1 MQISSEEVEFQR
13 MNIQE
18 LQLSEH
24 KKLYPPRFVI
34 TVTKSSAA
42 EDSLLGF
49 TIEGATQ
56 EIVKYIPLILKGDYT
71 GLVEAKLQWLGL
83 PVLVPECVC

>member
-24 KKLYPPRFVI
+24 QKLYPPRFVI

-42 EDSLLGF
+42 EDSLVVF
-49 TIEGATQ
+49 TFEGATQ
-56 EIVKYIPLILKGDYT
+56 EIVKKISFTKGIVYM
-71 GLVEAKLQWLGL
+71 
-83 PVLVPECVC
+83 